1 MQGFREALDY
11 CRLRDLGFNEYPF
24 AWCNRRSGDQNVC
37 IRLDKGVALVE
48 WILKFPSSQIHHLE
62 AFHSNHKP
70 ILLYTD
76 SEFKLFYKK
85 GCPFRFEAM
94 WIKDNSCE
102 GIIKDS
108 WGTGLAS
115 PLVWDFSSKIST
127 CQENLKLWN
136 CTTFGHVRNTLTK
149 KLKELQNA
157 EVSDCYRTNPGR
169 IYVLRDEIQKLKN
182 REELMWKQRSRNM
195 WLKEGDR
202 NTRYF
207 HCRANQR
214 NRRNLILGSE
224 DETGNWVEDEGQMSR
239 VVQDYFGSMFT
250 SSNPSGFDEILE
262 GMQPVTFDA
271 SPLRDVIFKLRT
283 SIPPSS
289 KWPLSLH
296 LARMICLL
304 SFIKL
309 TGILWV
315 RM

>member
-37 IRLDKGVALVE
+37 IYLDKGVALVE

-70 ILLYTD
+70 ILLYID
-76 SEFKLFYKK
+76 SEFKRFYKK

-102 GIIKDS
+102 RIIKDS
-108 WGTGLAS
+108 WGTGPAS

-136 CTTFGHVRNTLTK
+136 CTTFGHVRNTLAK
-149 KLKELQNA
+149 KLRELQNV
-157 EVSDCYRTNPGR
+157 EELDCYRTNPGQT
-169 IYVLRDEIQKLKN
+169 YELRDEIKKLKT
-182 REELMWKQRSRNM
+182 REELMWKQRSCNM

-207 HCRANQR
+207 HCIAN
-214 NRRNLILGSE
+214 
-224 DETGNWVEDEGQMSR
+224 
-239 VVQDYFGSMFT
+239 
-250 SSNPSGFDEILE
+250 
-262 GMQPVTFDA
+262 
-271 SPLRDVIFKLRT
+271 
-283 SIPPSS
+283 
-289 KWPLSLH
+289 
-296 LARMICLL
+296 
-304 SFIKL
+304 
-309 TGILWV
+309 
-315 RM
+315 